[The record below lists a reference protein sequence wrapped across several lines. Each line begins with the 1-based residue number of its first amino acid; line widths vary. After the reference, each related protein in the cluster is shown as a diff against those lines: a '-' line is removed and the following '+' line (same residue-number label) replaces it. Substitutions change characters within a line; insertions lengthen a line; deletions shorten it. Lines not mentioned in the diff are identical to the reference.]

1 MNKQTF
7 SRSAYLYS
15 AASAALAG
23 LTPTTGLAQ
32 NDVDASAQADQQD
45 GVIVVTANR
54 RSQDVTGIPFNISVV
69 GGEQLAA
76 SGISTVEDLSQQVP
90 NLVVASRGTQNLGA
104 QRQVMR
110 GLSASPSDRQGQTL
124 EQNSVSTYLDNAPY
138 ANFFPIRDVARV
150 EVLRVSA
157 VSTNGTDLRL

>member
-1 MNKQTF
+1 M
-7 SRSAYLYS
+7 
-15 AASAALAG
+15 
-23 LTPTTGLAQ
+23 
-32 NDVDASAQADQQD
+32 
-45 GVIVVTANR
+45 IVVTANR

-157 VSTNGTDLRL
+157 VSTN